1 MLLLGKSKARHKA
14 HADQRPNRRQQ
25 ANPKEQPR
33 QHAFALDLRLR
44 HVADHRQKH
53 ADEPAAHRH
62 RHLAGK
68 GLPGEGDRRAALVG
82 VVLRVLDGV
91 GNHRRGKDVG
101 HHHEQR
107 AQAEENKQ
115 HRHLLIPDK
124 PHHHA
129 HRHVQPAEDHK
140 QLPLLH
146 PARQHRGDQAQ
157 HRRHNAHHANRHLQ
171 AAVAQVVDKEVDI
184 QPARHVVEHAEKER
198 QQDDKQRLVLAQVVE
213 GVADGH
219 LFRARRYAL
228 FDLHK
233 AVKHQRQAHQHHH
246 QRRHKVAFIV
256 AVLGEERRQLREE
269 DIGAGNPGVHPE
281 HRRRHRAGA
290 LGGVVGH
297 HRRHRP
303 ERDIGD
309 GVQRPPQDICH
320 PGVEDFGG
328 HVRFDFIKRQQRD
341 AGNQQRR
348 DQQKVPKLAEPAVN
362 GVHYAGKQRI
372 VNRVPRAGKQE
383 DGARRQRRDPQHV
396 GVKVVNKRTH

>member
-1 MLLLGKSKARHKA
+1 M
-14 HADQRPNRRQQ
+14 
-25 ANPKEQPR
+25 
-33 QHAFALDLRLR
+33 
-44 HVADHRQKH
+44 
-53 ADEPAAHRH
+53 
-62 RHLAGK
+62 
-68 GLPGEGDRRAALVG
+68 G

-91 GNHRRGKDVG
+91 GNHRRGEDVG

-107 AQAEENKQ
+107 AQAEENEQ

-146 PARQHRGDQAQ
+146 PARQHRRDQAQ
-157 HRRHNAHHANRHLQ
+157 HRRHDPHHANRHLQ
-171 AAVAQVVDKEVDI
+171 AAVAQIVDKEVDI
-184 QPARHVVEHAEKER
+184 QPARHVVEHTEKER

-219 LFRARRYAL
+219 LFRARRHAL

-269 DIGAGNPGVHPE
+269 DVGAGNPRVHPE

-309 GVQRPPQDICH
+309 GVQRPPQDIRH

-328 HVRFDFIKRQQRD
+328 HVRFDFIERQQRD
-341 AGNQQRR
+341 AGDQQRG
-348 DQQKVPKLAEPAVN
+348 DQQKVAKFAEPAVN

-372 VNRVPRAGKQE
+372 VNRVPRAGNQE

-396 GVKVVNKRTH
+396 GVKIVNKRTH